1 MDRHDHNAYDFV
13 GSPGS
18 GDPNMDHGGFNTPER
33 EPMGGAKLISLIV
46 TLLVFG
52 GIFAYV
58 LFG

>member
-13 GSPGS
+13 SAPGS
-18 GDPNMDHGGFNTPER
+18 GDPNMDHGGLNTPER
-33 EPMGGAKLISLIV
+33 EPMGGAKLICLIV

-52 GIFAYV
+52 GVFAYV